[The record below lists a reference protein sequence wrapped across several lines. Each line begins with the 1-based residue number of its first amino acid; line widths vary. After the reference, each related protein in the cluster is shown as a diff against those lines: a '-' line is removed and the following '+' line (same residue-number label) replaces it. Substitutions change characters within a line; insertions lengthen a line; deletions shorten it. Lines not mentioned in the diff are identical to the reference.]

1 MASPSSLKSRN
12 YRFNIFSSF
21 HGPDVRKSFLS
32 HLRKQFNYNGI
43 TMFDDQGIER
53 SETIAPSLIQAIR
66 ESRILIVILS
76 TNYASSS
83 WCLNELVEIMECK
96 KVMGQIVMTIF
107 YGVDPT
113 HVRKQ
118 IGDFGKAFSETCSRN
133 TDVEMR
139 KWSKAL
145 TDVSNILG
153 EHLLNWDNEAN
164 MIEKVAGDVSRK
176 LNATPSRD
184 FADMVGLEE
193 HLKKIEFLLHLNH
206 DDGAMIVGICGPA
219 GIGKTTIARA
229 LHSLLSSSFQ
239 LSCFMENLRGSY
251 NSGLD
256 EYGLKLCLQQQLLS
270 KILNQNGMRV
280 YHLGAIHERLCD
292 RKVLIILDDVNDL
305 KQLEAL
311 ADETRWFGPGSRI
324 IVTTEDQE
332 LLQQHGINNTYQEE
346 EWEEVMCRLETILDH
361 RDIEEVL
368 RVGYESL
375 HENEKSLFLHI
386 AVFFNHKDGDIV
398 NAMLAETNLDI
409 KHGLRI
415 LVNKSLIYISTKR
428 EIVMHKLL
436 QQVGRQVIH
445 RQEPWKRQILIDA
458 HEICDVLENDTGNRA
473 VSGISFDTSGIAEVI
488 ISDRALRRMSNLRF
502 LSVYKTRYNGNDRV
516 HIPEEIEFP
525 PRLRLLHWEA
535 YPKKSLPLRFC
546 LENLVELYMRD
557 SQLEKL
563 WEGAQPLTNLKKM
576 DFSSSRKLK
585 ELPDLS
591 NATNLK
597 RLQLNGCTSLVEIP
611 STIANLH
618 KLEDLVMNSCVNLE
632 VVPTHINLAS
642 LERIYMIGCS
652 RLRTFP
658 DMSTN
663 ISQLLMSETAVEK
676 VPASIRLWS
685 RLSYVDIR
693 GSGNLKTLTH
703 FPESLWSLDL
713 SYTDIEKIPYCIK
726 RIHHLQSLE
735 VTGCRKLASLPELPS
750 SLRLLMAED
759 CKSLENVTSPLRTPN
774 AKLNF
779 TNCFKLGGESRRV
792 IIQSLFL
799 YEFVCL
805 PGREMP
811 PEFNHQARG
820 NSLTIINEKD
830 CSFSGSSKFKVCV
843 MISPNHHHHTKENR
857 ELRLKYGIIGKSGYR
872 YPIFIV
878 HPRESPGI
886 RTDHLCIFHCDFPG
900 EEILLDVGSKI
911 LFEFSSRYCEII
923 ECGVRILTKDEEGS
937 NNNRSNKYRL
947 DQVSEDKD
955 NWSYEFEPGE
965 VSSTNGLTCESI
977 LDKVSDEEEDNVEGK
992 EHTNCW
998 SWLFACFNLF
1008 HIGCLGWGTKR

>member
-332 LLQQHGINNTYQEE
+332 LLQQHGINNTYQKEE

-386 AVFFNHKDGDIV
+386 A
-398 NAMLAETNLDI
+398 
-409 KHGLRI
+409 
-415 LVNKSLIYISTKR
+415 
-428 EIVMHKLL
+428 
-436 QQVGRQVIH
+436 
-445 RQEPWKRQILIDA
+445 
-458 HEICDVLENDTGNRA
+458 GNRA